1 MKKSEI
7 PRGRTSGAE
16 AGFPGPDVQNRAG
29 FCPPGAG
36 CPAGD
41 PDVRP
46 DGPDVRPM
54 ARMSGPTIPDLNRDF
69 QTRLWAEFD
78 DFGGKI

>member
-7 PRGRTSGAE
+7 PRGRTSGAG

-46 DGPDVRPM
+46 DGPDVRPV
-54 ARMSGPTIPDLNRDF
+54 ARMSGPKIPDLNRDELF
-69 QTRLWAEFD
+69 EFGAEID
-78 DFGGKI
+78 DLGLKI

>member
-7 PRGRTSGAE
+7 PRGRTSGAG

-29 FCPPGAG
+29 FFTPGAG

-46 DGPDVRPM
+46 DGPDVRPV
-54 ARMSGPTIPDLNRDF
+54 ARMSGPKFPDLNRDELF
-69 QTRLWAEFD
+69 ELWAEID
-78 DFGGKI
+78 DLGLKI